1 MGRTLHDERGPLGTT
16 HHRGGTIR
24 RFGAVAA
31 SAVVALAV
39 SALLAPAA
47 SAEASVT
54 VSHQTVEVTN
64 FPVAVGTCLN
74 SGNGE
79 VVLIS
84 GTLHNLT
91 SVRTDANG
99 GVHVTL
105 HTNLAGTSGVGTV
118 SGDTYRVTDTAGG
131 FGERLSLYF
140 PSGSPPART
149 VTRNGDVH
157 FISTSSA
164 DNLLLRFSFH
174 QTVNA
179 NGDVTTQDL
188 TIDQTCTG

>member
-1 MGRTLHDERGPLGTT
+1 L
-16 HHRGGTIR
+16 
-24 RFGAVAA
+24 
-31 SAVVALAV
+31 LAV
-39 SALLAPAA
+39 FVLAAPTTLAA
-47 SAEASVT
+47 ADANVT
-54 VSHQTVEVTN
+54 QEQVAVSN

-91 SVRTDANG
+91 SVQTDANG
-99 GVHVTL
+99 GVHITL
-105 HTNLAGTSGVGTV
+105 HTNLAGTSGLGTI
-118 SGDTYRVTDTAGG
+118 SGDTYRITDTAGG
-131 FGERLSLYF
+131 FGQRLSLYF

-157 FISTSSA
+157 FISTGSA
-164 DNLLLRFSFH
+164 DNLLLRFTFH
-174 QTVNA
+174 QTINA

-188 TIDQTCTG
+188 TIDETCTG